1 MPKTKFGVMSNQGKV
16 TKSMSINI
24 GKIKSKD
31 PLAYAYGYFQA
42 SSGQSM
48 SKDKDLAPEYIRGY
62 KDFKAGKKI

>member
-1 MPKTKFGVMSNQGKV
+1 MTHFGVMNKQGKV

-24 GKIKSKD
+24 GKIKSND

-62 KDFKAGKKI
+62 NDYKKGVKI

>member
-1 MPKTKFGVMSNQGKV
+1 MTKFAVLSKQGKE
-16 TKSMSINI
+16 TKAMSINI
-24 GKIKSKD
+24 GKIKSND

-62 KDFKAGKKI
+62 KDYKKGVKI

>member
-1 MPKTKFGVMSNQGKV
+1 MTKFAVLSKQGKE
-16 TKSMSINI
+16 TKAMSINI
-24 GKIKSKD
+24 GKIKSND

-48 SKDKDLAPEYIRGY
+48 AKDKDLAPEYIRGY